1 RGGGGRARGARGGA
15 RRPAPAAARRN
26 ELAACKW
33 LPALGLPQAGPPFR
47 GVGPDPGGRYVW
59 HVYEDLGPHTLD
71 ESAPDPGRVAAVV
84 DLIARLHTR
93 SAGHPLLPGCR
104 PHGALGIAS
113 STPSLRG
120 AIRALEALRCTD
132 GELSPD
138 RQALRARLL
147 GRLYRLADEAHRRAA
162 ARRQLGGPDALLH
175 GDLWPKNALALPD
188 GACFRARLID
198 WDRAGG
204 GPGSYDLSTFLGRV
218 PPRARPPG
226 P

>member
-1 RGGGGRARGARGGA
+1 KRLDPG
-15 RRPAPAAARRN
+15 AARRN
-26 ELAACKW
+26 ELAARKW
-33 LPALGLPQAGPPFR
+33 LPALGLPQAGPPLR
-47 GVGPDPGGRYVW
+47 GVAPDPGGRDVW
-59 HVYEDLGPHTLD
+59 HVYEDLGAQTLD

-84 DLIARLHTR
+84 DLIARLHAR
-93 SAGHPLLPGCR
+93 SAGPPWLPESRLQG
-104 PHGALGIAS
+104 GSLGIAFSPS
-113 STPSLRG
+113 SVGAAFGAVEGLR
-120 AIRALEALRCTD
+120 ARDVEWSRA
-132 GELSPD
+132 G
-138 RQALRARLL
+138 QVLRARLL